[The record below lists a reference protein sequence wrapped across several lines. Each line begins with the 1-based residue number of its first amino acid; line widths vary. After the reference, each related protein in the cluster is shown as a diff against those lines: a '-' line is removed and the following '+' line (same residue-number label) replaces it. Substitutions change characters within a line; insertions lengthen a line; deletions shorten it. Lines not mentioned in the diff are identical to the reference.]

1 MVSGETTV
9 SEFIFCEKEITI
21 MNKNNLPVILCYIA
35 AVCFYIGSIFNFAN
49 SNSGMGAVYLC
60 LGSTFLCLGSVFLSK
75 KTKSAKDKDEQ
86 DKK

>member
-1 MVSGETTV
+1 
-9 SEFIFCEKEITI
+9 
-21 MNKNNLPVILCYIA
+21 MNKNNLPVILCFIA
-35 AVCFYIGSIFNFAN
+35 AVCFYISSIFNFAK
-49 SNSGMGAVYLC
+49 SNSGMGVVYLC